1 MEFIKNS
8 AECHPEEPDLV
19 LEMVWFGAGGLN
31 RLSKV
36 FLKKKNIKKTLQLS
50 GKKPS
55 STATNS
61 YNSNIFHILIG
72 RKRFGLLGMLLS

>member
-1 MEFIKNS
+1 MIRTRSWNLLILALKIPSSKLEKELLVTIQNSMEFIKNS

-36 FLKKKNIKKTLQLS
+36 FL
-50 GKKPS
+50 
-55 STATNS
+55 
-61 YNSNIFHILIG
+61 
-72 RKRFGLLGMLLS
+72 